1 MDFDMYVWM
10 DIMYERWEVTIVMKR
25 NLSLNKIHNF
35 DFWTKL
41 SNLPSLTN
49 LLFSC
54 LYDACYIPD
63 REHRYTNWK

>member
-1 MDFDMYVWM
+1 MDFELYVWM
-10 DIMYERWEVTIVMKR
+10 DIVYECWEVTIVMKR

-41 SNLPSLTN
+41 PYLPSLTN

-54 LYDACYIPD
+54 LYDA
-63 REHRYTNWK
+63 